1 MQMRICLFLPSF
13 LPEIGGLE
21 KAADN
26 LALQLTSFGHKVVV
40 FTQRSRKTSATVQR
54 PYPII
59 YYKRTCSPG
68 WFPFSVGLAL
78 RRLQRKFNFDVICA
92 YQAYLP
98 GYIATRLGRRHNIP
112 VILFC
117 RGGDISERGRYLK
130 RWLPRRRIIWAL
142 KHANA
147 VTALN
152 KHLAQRVS
160 ILTDNR
166 IETSVIHNGI
176 NLMVGDPTSCS
187 IPTSF
192 AHLENKSFILALSR
206 LRRFKGLDV
215 LLDAMKL
222 LKDQNITVPLLVIAG
237 DGPERVALAQQLAD
251 NGLADCVSFVGE
263 VLKHRKAWLFSNCQ
277 FLVHPSRGDEG
288 FPHSALEAM
297 SYAKPVLAT
306 ATEGLSEM
314 VTDGVSGLLIE
325 PNNAESLAKG
335 LQRML
340 TADLS
345 SYGRN
350 ALKVA
355 QEHSWEKITKLYLG
369 LYQSVLQ
376 VHSAQ
381 CRGGGRAQG
390 VS

>member
-21 KAADN
+21 KAADK
-26 LALQLTSFGHKVVV
+26 LALELLSLGHKVVV
-40 FTQRSRKTSATVQR
+40 FTQRSRKTPGTIQR

-59 YYKRTCSPG
+59 YYKRTRSPG

-78 RRLQRKFNFDVICA
+78 RRLQREFDFDVICA

-98 GYIATRLGRRHNIP
+98 GYIAVRFGRRHNTP
-112 VILFC
+112 VIIFC

-130 RWLPRRRIIWAL
+130 RWLPRRRTIWAL
-142 KHANA
+142 KHADA

-166 IETSVIHNGI
+166 VEASVVHNGVD
-176 NLMVGDPTSCS
+176 LMDGNPANYSVPAAFG
-187 IPTSF
+187 
-192 AHLENKSFILALSR
+192 HLENKSFILTLCR
-206 LRRFKGLDV
+206 LRRFKGLDL

-222 LKDQNITVPLLVIAG
+222 LKDQNKTVPILIIAG
-237 DGPERVALAQQLAD
+237 DGPERAVLAQQLAD
-251 NGLADCVSFVGE
+251 DNLTDCVTFAGE
-263 VLKHRKAWLFSNCQ
+263 VLQDKKAWLFANCK

-306 ATEGLSEM
+306 ATGGLSEM
-314 VTDGVSGLLIE
+314 VTDGVNGLLVE
-325 PNNAESLAKG
+325 PNNAEALAKG

-350 ALKVA
+350 VLTVA
-355 QEHSWEKITKLYLG
+355 QEHSWEKIAKLHLG
-369 LYQSVLQ
+369 LYQSVVERQ
-376 VHSAQ
+376 Q
-381 CRGGGRAQG
+381 
-390 VS
+390 